1 MKYARIDIQKEVFD
15 ARGKSVPLEM
25 VFRGV
30 NGSDILYAPKS
41 KIIVEDEYKPRRAT
55 NIFVRMLV
63 PCWIFNSKGFNP
75 SQVATGF
82 IECVDK

>member
-1 MKYARIDIQKEVFD
+1 MKYARIDIQKEVFE
-15 ARGKSVPLEM
+15 AREKSVPLEM

-41 KIIVEDEYKPRRAT
+41 RIIVEDEYKPNRAT
-55 NIFVRMLV
+55 NKFVRMLI
-63 PCWIFNSKGFNP
+63 PFYIFTNKGFNP